1 MKVDHI
7 GVWWRAWPAIPV
19 LAALSLSI
27 GSGQQIIDRTVAVV
41 GDRAITASEV
51 EEQIALEEL
60 DTDGQPDRSPESYR
74 EVVQRLVRLRLVQ
87 REIEL
92 TGFVGPTDEQITEQM
107 ENLRREFGGAAQLH
121 QALADHDLTEAVLEG
136 FLRQQLDFALFV
148 DFRFRTGLVIPPE
161 EVEEYYTSEYRR
173 RLLVSSA
180 PPPLDQVYELLE
192 SELVE
197 RRVDPLL
204 NDWINRMRS
213 QTRITIVER
222 EPAVAGASSP

>member
-7 GVWWRAWPAIPV
+7 GVWWRAWPEIPV

-173 RLLVSSA
+173 RLLVSST

>member
-7 GVWWRAWPAIPV
+7 SVWWRSWPLIPV
-19 LAALSLSI
+19 LAALSLAI
-27 GSGQQIIDRTVAVV
+27 APGQQIIDRTVAVV

-60 DTDGQPDRSPESYR
+60 DADGQPDRSPERYG

-87 REIEL
+87 REIAL
-92 TGFVGPTDEQITEQM
+92 TGFAGATEEQVTQQM
-107 ENLRREFGGAAQLH
+107 ESLRSDFGGAAQLR
-121 QALADHDLTEAVLEG
+121 QALAIHGLSEAVLED

-161 EVEEYYTSEYRR
+161 EVEAYYTSEYRR
-173 RLLVSSA
+173 SLPASTT
-180 PPPLDQVYELLE
+180 PPPLDQVYEHLE
-192 SELVE
+192 SEIVE

-213 QTRITIVER
+213 QTRITIVEQA
-222 EPAVAGASSP
+222 PASAEAATP

>member
-1 MKVDHI
+1 MKGYRIRVRRHPW
-7 GVWWRAWPAIPV
+7 VSVAI
-19 LAALSLSI
+19 LAATLFGI
-27 GSGQQIIDRTVAVV
+27 AAGQQILDRTVAVV

-60 DTDGQPDRSPESYR
+60 DADGPADRSPERYR

-92 TGFVGPTDEQITEQM
+92 TGFVGATDEQVTRQL
-107 ENLRREFGGAAQLH
+107 ENLRREFGGATQLR
-121 QALADHDLTEAVLEG
+121 QALANHGLSEAVLEN

-161 EVEEYYTSEYRR
+161 EVEAYYTSEYRPS
-173 RLLVSSA
+173 LAPSTN
-180 PPPLDQVYELLE
+180 PPPLDQVYEHLE

-204 NDWINRMRS
+204 HDWINRMRS

-222 EPAVAGASSP
+222 ESASAEAGSP

>member
-7 GVWWRAWPAIPV
+7 SIGWRSWPLIPV
-19 LAALSLSI
+19 LATLSLAFA
-27 GSGQQIIDRTVAVV
+27 SGQQIIDRTVAVV

-60 DTDGQPDRSPESYR
+60 DADGQPDRSPERYR
-74 EVVQRLVRLRLVQ
+74 EVVERLIRLRLVQ

-92 TGFVGPTDEQITEQM
+92 TGFAGATDEQVTQQM
-107 ENLRREFGGAAQLH
+107 ENLRSGFGSAAQLR
-121 QALADHDLTEAVLEG
+121 QALAEHGLSEAVLED

-161 EVEEYYTSEYRR
+161 EVEAYYTSVYRR
-173 RLLVSSA
+173 SLPASTT
-180 PPPLDQVYELLE
+180 PPPLDQVYEHLE
-192 SELVE
+192 SEIVE

-213 QTRITIVER
+213 QTRITIVEQA
-222 EPAVAGASSP
+222 PASAEVAAP

>member
-1 MKVDHI
+1 MKQRRRTWATV
-7 GVWWRAWPAIPV
+7 AA
-19 LAALSLSI
+19 LAAVSLATAT
-27 GSGQQIIDRTVAVV
+27 GQKILDRTVAVV

-60 DTDGQPDRSPESYR
+60 DADGLTDRSPVRYR
-74 EVVQRLVRLRLVQ
+74 EVVERLIRLRLVQ

-92 TGFVGPTDEQITEQM
+92 TGFAGATDEQVEQQM
-107 ENLRREFGGAAQLH
+107 ENLRREFGGAAQLR
-121 QALADHDLTEAVLEG
+121 QALADHGLSDAILKD

-161 EVEEYYTSEYRR
+161 EVEAYYNSEYRPS
-173 RLLVSSA
+173 LPASVT
-180 PPPLDQVYELLE
+180 PPPLDQVYDHLE
-192 SELVE
+192 SEIVE

-213 QTRITIVER
+213 QTRITVVDR
-222 EPAVAGASSP
+222 ESVSAEVSSP

>member
-1 MKVDHI
+1 MKVDHFS
-7 GVWWRAWPAIPV
+7 VWWRSWPLIPV
-19 LAALSLSI
+19 LATLSLAFAP
-27 GSGQQIIDRTVAVV
+27 GQQVIDRTVAVV

-60 DTDGQPDRSPESYR
+60 DADGQPERSPERYR
-74 EVVQRLVRLRLVQ
+74 EVVERLIRLRLVQ

-92 TGFVGPTDEQITEQM
+92 TGFAGATDEQVTRQM
-107 ENLRREFGGAAQLH
+107 ENLRSGFGSAAQLR
-121 QALADHDLTEAVLEG
+121 QALAEHGLSEAVLED

-161 EVEEYYTSEYRR
+161 EVEAYYTSVYRR
-173 RLLVSSA
+173 SLPASTT
-180 PPPLDQVYELLE
+180 PPPLDQVYEHLE
-192 SELVE
+192 SEIVE

-213 QTRITIVER
+213 QTRITIVEQA
-222 EPAVAGASSP
+222 PASAEVAAP